1 MTFRITE
8 IKHIHHQC
16 IRIFCLIIITD
27 CGHLP
32 LIQMQHFSFQSLS
45 SVAIKFHHS
54 PHRAT
59 SCAYLKCRN
68 ILVRYT
74 EDVFE
79 ISVHLPVIIPD
90 LHDHKFLLPFN
101 LFPTG
106 IDQNNLSHKL
116 IHTRSKTTEINISS
130 LPRHDFSLQNS
141 GAVLHQRILYRNRRQ
156 RPLASSGI
164 RYSEGNTSG
173 FIAQE
178 LACTIFLTCQTEGT
192 VSGILQ
198 FKTYARSPQHIL
210 AMEERERLTCKICH
224 FHLNLIWRIR
234 IIFIRDI
241 RKLYPER
248 PVRTNRQDLFLDQ
261 FSSQSDI
268 RHHSRRGQRVSRITI
283 DFSFNLDDI
292 ARQKNFFRCFKCDI
306 KSRQNKFIHSQFR
319 KSYTFI
325 PRVYRYGMA
334 AITSDPVQHKFSC
347 NRTEFICL
355 QFLFSQHIE

>member
-16 IRIFCLIIITD
+16 IRIFCLIIITE
-27 CGHLP
+27 CIHLP
-32 LIQMQHFSFQSLS
+32 LIQMQHFCFQPLS
-45 SVAIKFHHS
+45 SVAIKFYYS
-54 PHRAT
+54 PYRTA
-59 SCAYLKCRN
+59 SCAYLKCRS

-74 EDVFE
+74 ENVFK
-79 ISVHLPVIIPD
+79 ISIHILVIIPD

-106 IDQNNLSHKL
+106 I
-116 IHTRSKTTEINISS
+116 SKRDLRHQFIQARRKAAETNVSS
-130 LPRHDFSLQNS
+130 LSRHDFTFQD
-141 GAVLHQRILYRNRRQ
+141 GRIVLHQRILYRNRRQ

-173 FIAQE
+173 LIAQE
-178 LACTIFLTCQTEGT
+178 LAGTIVLTCQKERTD
-192 VSGILQ
+192 SGILQ

-224 FHLNLIWRIR
+224 FHLNLIWRICF
-234 IIFIRDI
+234 IFIRGI
-241 RKLYPER
+241 RKLYLER
-248 PVRTNRQDLFLDQ
+248 PVRINRQDLLLDQ

-268 RHHSRRGQRVSRITI
+268 RHHSRRGQRMSRITI

-292 ARQKNFFRCFKCDI
+292 TRQKNFFRCLKCDI